1 MLSEHAVRRHDLRH
15 LVTFNHFIPPGHA
28 GIFERGLQAGFY
40 GDWLVAMHLL
50 IPQIEASIRHVLQHE
65 GVVTSTLESDG
76 TQKEWDLNI
85 LLWKPEVEQILGL
98 DILFDLR
105 GILTEKFGHNLR
117 NDLAHGLLPEG
128 GYYRETCVYLWW
140 LVLFLCYQGHVIA
153 VRAASVDPTPP
164 ATEPAPPE
172 VDGTAAGAASA

>member
-1 MLSEHAVRRHDLRH
+1 M
-15 LVTFNHFIPPGHA
+15 
-28 GIFERGLQAGFY
+28 
-40 GDWLVAMHLL
+40 
-50 IPQIEASIRHVLQHE
+50 
-65 GVVTSTLESDG
+65 VTSTLESDG

-85 LLWKPEVEQILGL
+85 LLWKPEVEQILGP

-128 GYYRETCVYLWW
+128 GYYREACVYLWW
-140 LVLFLCYQGHVIA
+140 LVLFLCYQCHVIA

-164 ATEPAPPE
+164 TIEPAPKTGDNA
-172 VDGTAAGAASA
+172 VGGASA